1 MQAARRRRGARN
13 ETAPIH
19 EREHLKAVVKSAPLD
34 GPRGT
39 EVRDCP
45 VPDPGPEDIL
55 IRVAGAAICGTDKH
69 IYHWDESIRDS
80 VRPPRI
86 YGHEFCGFI
95 EQFGE
100 RAHRDALQVGDYVSA
115 EMHVICG
122 ECSQCRSGNGHICI
136 RTRIYGLHEDGA
148 FAEFVVVPAS
158 NVIKLGSYVPLRV
171 GAFLDAL
178 GNAVHATQITD
189 LAGKSVA
196 ITGFGPIGAMA
207 AAIAEHSGAR
217 TVIVTDIN
225 DHSLESARRWAA
237 GRNFANLHEF
247 NVKTSDP
254 EEVRKAISAITDGVG
269 VDVVLEM
276 SGSSA
281 AINFGLDIVR
291 MGGLLSLLGL
301 PAGHAVTINDYTRNV
316 IFKGVTM
323 QGIIGRRMY
332 ETWQRMLSLLK
343 SGLDV
348 EWVVQATFD
357 SLDDFH
363 EGMRR
368 FERHEALKVVFFP
381 EGETAAQARLA
392 S

>member
-1 MQAARRRRGARN
+1 M
-13 ETAPIH
+13 
-19 EREHLKAVVKSAPLD
+19 KAVVKSAPAD
-34 GPRGT
+34 GPAGT
-39 EVRDCP
+39 EIRECP
-45 VPDPGPEDIL
+45 VPEPGPDEIL
-55 IRVAGAAICGTDKH
+55 IRVGAAAICGTDKH
-69 IYHWDESIRDS
+69 IYHWDPSIRDS
-80 VRPPRI
+80 VKPPRV

-95 EQFGE
+95 EKFGA
-100 RAHRDALQVGDYVSA
+100 RAHRPELHEGDYVSA
-115 EMHVICG
+115 EMHVVCG
-122 ECSQCRSGNGHICI
+122 ECPQCRSGNGHICI

-148 FAEFVVVPAS
+148 FAEFVKVPAS

-178 GNAVHATQITD
+178 GNAVHSTQLVD

-207 AAIAEHSGAR
+207 AAICEHSGAS
-217 TVIVTDIN
+217 TVVVTDIS
-225 DHSLESARRWAA
+225 DSALETARRWAA
-237 GRNFANLHEF
+237 SRNFKNLHEF
-247 NVKTSDP
+247 NVKTSKP
-254 EEVRKAISAITDGVG
+254 EDVKKAIDAITDGVG

-291 MGGLLSLLGL
+291 MGGFLSLLGL

-316 IFKGVTM
+316 IFKGVTL

-332 ETWQRMLSLLK
+332 STWQRMLALLK

-357 SLDDFH
+357 SLQDFH
-363 EGMRR
+363 EGLGR
-368 FERHEALKVVFFP
+368 FDRHEALKVVFFP
-381 EGETAAQARLA
+381 EGEKNAQARLGR